1 MAMQLKET
9 ILWTYPMPKIT
20 FTSILSYFSWD
31 EFLYLA
37 VFLVLKN
44 QGYLRA
50 VIE

>member
-1 MAMQLKET
+1 MQIKET
-9 ILWTYPMPKIT
+9 ILWAYTMPKIT
-20 FTSILSYFSWD
+20 FTSILSYFSWE

-50 VIE
+50 VTE